1 MELDSRQLTAL
12 GLIVA
17 MTGAGGT
24 LLARQGTTTP
34 PAPSPHVAVLREQID
49 RLERRTERRHDLLMR
64 RVRELEKWGS

>member
-1 MELDSRQLTAL
+1 MDLDTKQLTAL

-24 LLARQGTTTP
+24 LLARSGSTS
-34 PAPSPHVAVLREQID
+34 SPVHSPQVAVLRDEMD
-49 RLERRTERRHDLLMR
+49 RLERRTERRHDALMK